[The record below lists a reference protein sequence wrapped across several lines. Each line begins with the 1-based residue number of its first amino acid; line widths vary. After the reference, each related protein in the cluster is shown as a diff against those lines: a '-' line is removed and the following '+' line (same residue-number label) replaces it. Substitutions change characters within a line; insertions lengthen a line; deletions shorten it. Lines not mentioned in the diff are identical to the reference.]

1 MTALGENRIGVL
13 SDGGSIPLTSTIQQ
27 QIRTQI
33 HLCRWCVRMHLSNE
47 GCRTNDG
54 CLTHSSFS
62 IIHEI
67 KNKQNFSVH
76 SQGGRRQKPPSTFL
90 FFLIFRA
97 RARAREEKHSFPPW
111 NVNEI
116 NKKISK
122 TNGISGRGEP
132 HRLRSFLTVPFR
144 QSEGRI
150 DSGLRRLRPA
160 GCRAALPILG
170 AGRRMA
176 RRLLRMLRPDRG
188 GLRLLATVL
197 CC

>member
-1 MTALGENRIGVL
+1 M
-13 SDGGSIPLTSTIQQ
+13 
-27 QIRTQI
+27 
-33 HLCRWCVRMHLSNE
+33 
-47 GCRTNDG
+47 
-54 CLTHSSFS
+54 
-62 IIHEI
+62 
-67 KNKQNFSVH
+67 
-76 SQGGRRQKPPSTFL
+76 

-97 RARAREEKHSFPPW
+97 RARVREGMPPFPHW

-116 NKKISK
+116 NKKFSK

-150 DSGLRRLRPA
+150 DSGSRRLRPA
-160 GCRAALPILG
+160 GCRAALLILG
-170 AGRRMA
+170 TGRRMA
-176 RRLLRMLRPDRG
+176 GRLLRMLRPDRG